1 MLLVPFLGYCQL
13 TVKGPDCVTPGTVYQ
28 YTISANWD
36 SASTLRLCIAGG
48 TMVGENDSC
57 TANKAP
63 VSFVQVVW
71 NNGISGRLS
80 LVSSVGSAGLDVR
93 IAWPLSGG
101 SIGDSCKNLT
111 IGYDSIPPLI
121 SCSAS
126 KGGECSPGY
135 VYQWQLSIDNINW
148 ADIDGATGQQLS
160 MNQGLQ
166 KTSYCR
172 RKVTESVSGSIAY
185 SDAACVIVTQPN

>member
-1 MLLVPFLGYCQL
+1 MISTTCRFSLGMAMLLVPFLGYRQL

-93 IAWPLSGG
+93 IACPLSDG
-101 SIGDSCKNLT
+101 SIVYSCKNLT
-111 IGYDSIPPLI
+111 IAYATIPPFF
-121 SCSAS
+121 S
-126 KGGECSPGY
+126 SP
-135 VYQWQLSIDNINW
+135 
-148 ADIDGATGQQLS
+148 ATNCPTL
-160 MNQGLQ
+160 
-166 KTSYCR
+166 
-172 RKVTESVSGSIAY
+172 
-185 SDAACVIVTQPN
+185 